1 MQKAIYTIFIFSLLL
16 GGCDSEGNTK
26 GSANPGYSETLTKS
40 KENGVFQFEV
50 VADKS
55 ILMLD
60 STTKIEIKNAW
71 VENTWGHKHYI
82 FGKAPLLK
90 NDSSYQLILNLNIKN
105 SQQKS
110 NHLFYFIGNKPIDSF
125 IHYYCHRIDTI
136 RVPLYK
142 EGSPELPSKKER

>member
-1 MQKAIYTIFIFSLLL
+1 MIITYNDRYPILITLSFNMQKAIYTIFIFSLLL

-110 NHLFYFIGNKPIDSF
+110 KDS
-125 IHYYCHRIDTI
+125 CAHRCD
-136 RVPLYK
+136 
-142 EGSPELPSKKER
+142 S